1 MRFAALALLLALP
14 LAATAQIGVDVT
26 LGPTV
31 SWAEDVSGVSFDPA
45 TFDPNDPSTFE
56 QQEFSFPT
64 SIGFE
69 AGLGVIVMP
78 GPVGVRAGVHFLN
91 TSAVLD
97 EDGNRFN
104 RESLD
109 ASFITFQLDL
119 RAGTN
124 LGPLHA
130 YAFGGPEFR
139 YLVDLSDEDVTF
151 ASARQEAEFLST
163 VATFGAGLTFS
174 FAGTKVGPK
183 VSYSLD
189 LTGVEGGDLVLDDG
203 TAVRFDE
210 AYDLDTLLFGLVLGG
225 R

>member
-1 MRFAALALLLALP
+1 MRVLAALLLVLP
-14 LAATAQIGVDVT
+14 AFAHAQIGVDIT
-26 LGPTV
+26 FGPTV
-31 SWAEDVSGVSFDPA
+31 SWTEDVSGFQFDPEDPDQA
-45 TFDPNDPSTFE
+45 PIGDPQTFST
-56 QQEFSFPT
+56 PA

-97 EDGNRFN
+97 EEGNRFN
-104 RESLD
+104 RQSLD
-109 ASFITFQLDL
+109 ASFVTLQLDL
-119 RAGTN
+119 RAGKA

-130 YAFGGPEFR
+130 YVFGGPEFR

-151 ASARQEAEFLST
+151 VSARQEASLIST
-163 VATFGAGLTFS
+163 AATFGAGLTLNAF
-174 FAGTKVGPK
+174 GTKLGPK

-189 LTGVEGGDLVLDDG
+189 LTGVEGRDLVLDDG

-210 AYDLDTLLFGLVLGG
+210 AYSLDTLLFGIVLGG